1 MKVTTISAQE
11 MAYEEL
17 LRKVHVVLLPS
28 GRNQAMLALIPH
40 KPMADLA
47 AVFVDGEGKAVTHR
61 DLQGLGIS
69 IEQFEKDALD
79 AASKNCPGEMEK
91 IEQVLRLIDPDFPA
105 DEGPAEWQL
114 FVASNKERNYGA
126 GVIAYPGFLDQAA
139 KKLGSDFY
147 IIPSSIHE
155 VLLMRKLEAIT
166 AADLVEIV
174 HGVNATELKPNEVL
188 SDHVYQYNR
197 EKRTFEI
204 AI

>member
-1 MKVTTISAQE
+1 MNTAMIGAQK
-11 MAYEEL
+11 ASYEEL
-17 LRKVHVVLLPS
+17 LGKMHVVLLPA

-47 AVFVDGEGKAVTHR
+47 AVFVDGEGKAVTNK
-61 DLQGLGIS
+61 DLQDLGIS

-79 AASKNCPGEMEK
+79 AASKNCPGEMLT
-91 IEQVLRLIDPDFPA
+91 IEEALKLIDPDFPM

-126 GVIAYPGFLDQAA
+126 GVIAYPGFLDRAA
-139 KKLGSDFY
+139 EKLGGDFFV
-147 IIPSSIHE
+147 IPSSIHE
-155 VLLMRKLEAIT
+155 VLFLRKLEAVT
-166 AADLVEIV
+166 AADLDEIV

-188 SDHVYQYNR
+188 SDHVYQYDR
-197 EKRTFEI
+197 KTKSFEI